1 MYVLSFS
8 CFCFLGSPPQ
18 IKLIQYALVLHF
30 IENMSQLSQV
40 EQNKDCQEISEA
52 AASCEEPSGKW
63 NSDSSAAPHT
73 GSQLVSEKGWKLNCG
88 HRPGVD
94 AAASAMDRV
103 GIYERCLF
111 GAISF
116 VLLFLLCLLGFPP
129 NLQSTL
135 IPSFSSGSAKPSAVL
150 PLPELSMCLS

>member
-1 MYVLSFS
+1 MIMYVLSFS

-73 GSQLVSEKGWKLNCG
+73 GSQLVSEIGWKLSCG
-88 HRPGVD
+88 VQTWG
-94 AAASAMDRV
+94 
-103 GIYERCLF
+103 RCCCQ
-111 GAISF
+111 GH
-116 VLLFLLCLLGFPP
+116 G
-129 NLQSTL
+129 QSWN
-135 IPSFSSGSAKPSAVL
+135 I
-150 PLPELSMCLS
+150 